1 MNYCGADKILA
12 LGGVQAIASMAFG
25 LFTGLPA
32 KILVGPGN
40 KFVAEAKRS
49 LFGKVGID
57 LFAGPTEIAII
68 ADDSADPEI
77 VAEDLVSQAEHGP
90 DSPAWL
96 ISTSKTLAN
105 EVISIIDSK
114 IQNLPETSKK
124 AAEVAWKDYGEVV
137 VCKSNEEAAKISDVY
152 AAEHLEVHTN
162 NNEWFTNRLKNYGSL
177 FIGEETTVTFGDKCS
192 GTNHILPTKGS
203 AHYTGGLSVHKFMKI
218 VTTQRMT
225 KEANRTVA
233 QVAARISRLEGMEAH
248 ARSGDIR
255 LRKYFPEENFDVS
268 PTE

>member
-1 MNYCGADKILA
+1 M
-12 LGGVQAIASMAFG
+12 
-25 LFTGLPA
+25 
-32 KILVGPGN
+32 
-40 KFVAEAKRS
+40 
-49 LFGKVGID
+49 
-57 LFAGPTEIAII
+57 
-68 ADDSADPEI
+68 
-77 VAEDLVSQAEHGP
+77 
-90 DSPAWL
+90 
-96 ISTSKTLAN
+96 
-105 EVISIIDSK
+105 
-114 IQNLPETSKK
+114 
-124 AAEVAWKDYGEVV
+124 V